1 MTKLNIGVIGLAGKW
16 STELL
21 ADAVYARTGQRD
33 IIDLTQVVA
42 DLARGSLHYQ
52 QRNLADYDALII
64 KKVSEQYQPLMLD
77 RLALLRL
84 ISPAKTRIFSTPDA
98 IMRLVDRLAC
108 TLTLKQAG
116 IPMPPTLITEN
127 HQAAFEAVIDYGQ
140 AILKP
145 LYSTK
150 AKGMEYLDARQPSKK
165 LRHQLDQ
172 FHRQYGFYYVQK
184 KLDLPGQDL
193 GVMFLGGEYQG
204 SYARLSPQNGWNT
217 STANGGKYAPGDPD
231 DATLAIAQQAQA
243 LFELDY
249 TTVDMAQTEDGPVCF
264 EVSAFGGFKG
274 AYEGLN
280 INMAQ
285 RYVDYVIQQLGTN

>member
-1 MTKLNIGVIGLAGKW
+1 MTKLRIGVIGLAGKW

-42 DLARGSLHYQ
+42 DLSLGQLRYQ

-84 ISPAKTRIFSTPDA
+84 LNPNTTRIFSAPDA

-108 TLTLKQAG
+108 TLTLKQAD

-127 HQAAFEAVIDYGQ
+127 HQAALEAVIDYGQ

-150 AKGMEYLDARQPSKK
+150 AKGMEYLNARHPSKK
-165 LRHQLDQ
+165 LRQQLDQ
-172 FHRQYGFYYVQK
+172 FYHQYGFYYVQK

-193 GVMFLGGEYQG
+193 GVMFLGGQYQG
-204 SYARLSPQNGWNT
+204 SYARLRPQTSWNT

-231 DATLAIAQQAQA
+231 DTTLAIAQQAQD
-243 LFELDY
+243 LFGLDY

-274 AYEGLN
+274 AYEGLKL
-280 INMAQ
+280 NMAE
-285 RYVDYVIQQLGTN
+285 RYIDYVIQQLS

>member
-1 MTKLNIGVIGLAGKW
+1 MTKLRIGVIGLSGKW

-165 LRHQLDQ
+165 LRQQLDQ

-204 SYARLSPQNGWNT
+204 SYARLSPQTSWNT